1 MHATSPVQQLRA
13 PCAAR
18 RCRLPGARVSCVAAA
33 APLTGGNRAVHNGA
47 HLTKERKAELEKVCA
62 HIAQSGKGITAC
74 DEGPGT
80 IGGACVHRAH
90 RVLSP
95 LAC

>member
-1 MHATSPVQQLRA
+1 MHASPVQQLRA
-13 PCAAR
+13 PQCAAR
-18 RCRLPGARVSCVAAA
+18 RRALLGARVSCVAAA
-33 APLTGGNRAVHNGA
+33 APFTGGNRAVHNGA

-80 IGGACVHRAH
+80 IGDRCVCQPR
-90 RVLSP
+90 RP
-95 LAC
+95 LHTTTC